1 MRSPKTNIT
10 RSFMTTSET
19 SVTRPTQEIS
29 LNNRNA
35 SEALK
40 EDQNGTEQTYTGMS
54 DRSGG
59 FRETASQKTF
69 PGSEI
74 KRIKDNYMYMYE
86 DEYAFG
92 AAYYGTDV
100 D

>member
-1 MRSPKTNIT
+1 ML
-10 RSFMTTSET
+10 
-19 SVTRPTQEIS
+19 S
-29 LNNRNA
+29 LHRFKA

-69 PGSEI
+69 PGSE
-74 KRIKDNYMYMYE
+74 M
-86 DEYAFG
+86 
-92 AAYYGTDV
+92 
-100 D
+100 